1 MSQSSDGDGQQR
13 FVLGFVFGL
22 VALVVSTVIGVVVF
36 KRGIQHAPPEP
47 AAVAVVVPTT
57 GEKLAL
63 IPLDTA
69 VVRVENGVVKFYFA
83 TGRAD
88 VAEGA
93 AQALADVVQGVAA
106 GRTAV
111 ISGFHD
117 STGDAALN
125 EQLAKQRA
133 LAVRD
138 ALVAQGVAVEKIDLR
153 KPEVLAGSGPDA
165 EARRVEVILA
175 N

>member
-13 FVLGFVFGL
+13 YVLAFVFGL
-22 VALVVSTVIGVVVF
+22 VALVVSTVVGVVVF
-36 KRGIQHAPPEP
+36 KRGIQHAPPAP
-47 AAVAVVVPTT
+47 AAVAVVLPTT
-57 GEKLAL
+57 EEKLAL
-63 IPLDTA
+63 VPLEA
-69 VVRVENGVVKFYFA
+69 AAVRVEHGVVKFYFA

-93 AQALADVVQGVAA
+93 AHALADVVQGVGA

-111 ISGFHD
+111 VSGFHD
-117 STGDAALN
+117 STGDAAVN
-125 EQLAKQRA
+125 EELAKQRA

-138 ALVAQGVAVEKIDLR
+138 ALVAQGVAVEKIELR
-153 KPEVLAGSGPDA
+153 KPQVSAGSGPDA
-165 EARRVEVILA
+165 EARRVEVVLA